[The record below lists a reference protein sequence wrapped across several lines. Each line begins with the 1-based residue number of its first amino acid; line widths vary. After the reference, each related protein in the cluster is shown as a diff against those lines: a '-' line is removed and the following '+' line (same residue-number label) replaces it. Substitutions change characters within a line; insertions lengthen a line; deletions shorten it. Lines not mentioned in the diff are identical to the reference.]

1 MIDEEALRTKI
12 AELRKEEFIL
22 QQQAQQIQ
30 ANLYGTQGA
39 IQVLEKMLDDAPQEE
54 VGQES

>member
-1 MIDEEALRTKI
+1 MIDETAIRNKI
-12 AELRKEEFIL
+12 TELRQEECIL

>member
-39 IQVLEKMLDDAPQEE
+39 IQVLEKMLADSEE